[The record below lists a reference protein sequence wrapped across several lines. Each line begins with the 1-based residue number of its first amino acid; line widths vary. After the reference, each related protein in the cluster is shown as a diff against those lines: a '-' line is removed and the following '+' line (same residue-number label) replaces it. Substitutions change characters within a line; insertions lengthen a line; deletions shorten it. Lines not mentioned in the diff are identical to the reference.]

1 MAEPDASANGP
12 GGTVWFTGLPSAGK
26 TTIGRELAGIVLARG
41 SMRPYQL
48 DGDDLREG
56 LNADLG
62 FGEAD
67 RAENVRRLGEVALL
81 LARLGNLSIVSAISP
96 YAASRRAV
104 RERHG
109 ALKVR
114 FVEVYVATPLEV
126 CEARD
131 LKGLYLMARR
141 GELASFTGISAP
153 YEAPASPEVSVANE
167 GSPEEAALEVY
178 AALAG
183 AGLFAV

>member
-1 MAEPDASANGP
+1 MAEPAPNSSDP
-12 GGTVWFTGLPSAGK
+12 GGTVWLTGLPSAGK
-26 TTIGRELAGIVLARG
+26 TTIARELAGIVLARG
-41 SMRPYQL
+41 SIRPYQL

-96 YAASRRAV
+96 YTANRRAV
-104 RERHG
+104 RERHV
-109 ALKVR
+109 ALGVR
-114 FVEVYVATPLEV
+114 FVEVYVATPLDV

-153 YEAPASPEVSVANE
+153 YEVPAAPEVSVANE
-167 GSPEEAALEVY
+167 GSPKEAALEVY
-178 AALAG
+178 SALAG
-183 AGLFAV
+183 AGLFAE